1 MTALTTPFTAVPV
14 TTARG
19 IAGTV
24 RRYGEPGGSPLVF
37 FHGAGGLLATEPVLE
52 RLAGGGRTVYAPE
65 WPGFGT
71 EPTEERLDD
80 MLDFTLHGWDLVEA
94 LGLGDHPV
102 DLLGHSMGGMIAA
115 EMACVAPRQVRRLVL
130 LAPVGLWLDA
140 HPVPDLFG
148 TTPLELPALLFAD
161 PAAGMA
167 LLTGGLDFGDDAA
180 LTVFMVA
187 NARRL
192 GTAGKILFPIPDR
205 GLAKRLY
212 RVTAP
217 VQLVWGAQDRLVP
230 PVYGHHFAGLLPQL
244 AALEIIDGAG
254 HMVPYEQPY
263 FVTEVVERF
272 LR

>member
-1 MTALTTPFTAVPV
+1 MTAVVAPFTTVGV

-19 IAGTV
+19 IAATV
-24 RRYGEPGGSPLVF
+24 RRYGEPGGRPLVSL
-37 FHGAGGLLATEPVLE
+37 HGAAGLLAAEPVLE
-52 RLAGGGRTVYAPE
+52 RLAGSGCTVYAPE
-65 WPGFGT
+65 WQGFGE
-71 EPTEERLDD
+71 EPTEDRLDD

-115 EMACVAPRQVRRLVL
+115 EMACLAPRQVRRLVL
-130 LAPVGLWLDA
+130 VAPVGLWLDD

-148 TTPLELPALLFAD
+148 LTPLELPALLFAD
-161 PAAGMA
+161 PAVGMA
-167 LLTGGLDFGDDAA
+167 LLTGGFDFGDDAA
-180 LTVFMVA
+180 LTAFMVA

-205 GLAKRLY
+205 GLARRLY
-212 RVTAP
+212 RLTAP

-230 PVYGHHFAGLLPQL
+230 PVYGHHFAGLLPQI

-254 HMVPYEQPY
+254 HMVPYEQPSS
-263 FVTEVVERF
+263 VAEVVERF